1 MKLMRRSDIRKF
13 KKWQDAE
20 YTVIDVENSRM
31 RLAVNGVYGD
41 YDAMANIWVEHKGV
55 RVSIGS
61 GFTANQRIQFG
72 KNPGL
77 IVSDAFSD
85 QLMAGG

>member
-1 MKLMRRSDIRKF
+1 MRRSDIRKF

-41 YDAMANIWVEHKGV
+41 YDAMANIWIEHKGV
-55 RVSIGS
+55 KVSVGS
-61 GFTANQRIQFG
+61 GFTADQRIQFG
-72 KNPGL
+72 KNPEL
-77 IVSDAFSD
+77 IVSDTLSD
-85 QLMAGG
+85 ELMEGG